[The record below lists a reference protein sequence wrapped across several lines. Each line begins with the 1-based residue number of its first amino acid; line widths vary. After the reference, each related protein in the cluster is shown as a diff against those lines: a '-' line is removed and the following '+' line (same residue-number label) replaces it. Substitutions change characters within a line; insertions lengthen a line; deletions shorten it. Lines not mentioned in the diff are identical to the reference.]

1 MQDTIVEQQNL
12 TLINVAVA
20 VIQKEDDRV
29 LMAERPH
36 GKESAGFWEFPGGKF
51 ESGESA
57 KQAITRELYEELGIR
72 LNVAYPWICYKHTYP
87 DKLVKLHVY
96 RVFTW
101 EGRPSGLEGQRIS
114 WENPSALTV
123 MPLLPANKKILQA
136 IWARFQLTCNCYA
149 PPCLRNRLIK

>member
-1 MQDTIVEQQNL
+1 MQDTIVVQQNL

-20 VIQKEDDRV
+20 VIQKEDGRV
-29 LMAERPH
+29 LMAERPY

-87 DKLVKLHVY
+87 DKIVKLHVY

-101 EGRPSGLEGQRIS
+101 EGTPSGWEGQRIS
-114 WENPSALTV
+114 WENPSSVTV
-123 MPLLPANKKILQA
+123 MPLLPANKKILQT
-136 IWARFQLTCNCYA
+136 IRARFQLPCNCYA
-149 PPCLRNRLIK
+149 PPCLRNSFIK

>member
-20 VIQKEDDRV
+20 VIQKEDGRV
-29 LMAERPH
+29 LMAERPY

-72 LNVAYPWICYKHTYP
+72 LNVVYPWICYKHTYP

-101 EGRPSGLEGQRIS
+101 EGTPSGWEGQRIS
-114 WENPSALTV
+114 WEDPSAVTV
-123 MPLLPANKKILQA
+123 MPLLPANKKILQT
-136 IWARFQLTCNCYA
+136 IRSRFQFPCNCYA
-149 PPCLRNRLIK
+149 PPCLRNSFIK